1 MRRMTLIIR
10 SSERLIIVAPMVL
23 GFGLAV
29 GVVNL
34 ESTFVEDWS
43 VCRARLFVHCV

>member
-1 MRRMTLIIR
+1 MWRMTFITR
-10 SSERLIIVAPMVL
+10 SFERLIIAAPMVL
-23 GFGLAV
+23 GFYLAI